1 MKQETVI
8 SGKRLQNGLINR
20 MEVYQVV
27 LQKKTL
33 IQISEFQS
41 CKGKGDNM
49 VESKEKA
56 LAPFLG
62 TADALWIRV
71 NAADSEGITA
81 NNVVLSDITV
91 EDIEEEQIQTQI
103 PQQQLPEQLL
113 NYQPLET
120 VNSQISE
127 KNFEPLVEA
136 PKHNYGLKIN
146 NFLEELQTSLSYQA
160 TN

>member
-1 MKQETVI
+1 
-8 SGKRLQNGLINR
+8 
-20 MEVYQVV
+20 
-27 LQKKTL
+27 
-33 IQISEFQS
+33 
-41 CKGKGDNM
+41 M

-71 NAADSEGITA
+71 NAVDSEGITA

>member
-1 MKQETVI
+1 
-8 SGKRLQNGLINR
+8 
-20 MEVYQVV
+20 
-27 LQKKTL
+27 
-33 IQISEFQS
+33 
-41 CKGKGDNM
+41 M

-71 NAADSEGITA
+71 NTDDDSDGNTA
-81 NNVVLSDITV
+81 NNVILSNITV

-120 VNSQISE
+120 VNSQIPE

-146 NFLEELQTSLSYQA
+146 NFLEELQASLSYQA